1 MRILIR
7 EGSAARNFEA
17 LHPLISA
24 HSGRTMLCTDDVN
37 PRDQLAEG

>member
-24 HSGRTMLCTDDVN
+24 HPGRTMLCTDDVN